1 MKDPVCWNELQMW
14 SQKTET
20 QAEPV
25 TQLHCNTL
33 GQALDL
39 SDMVRVL
46 ALQGAGRIRREDS
59 LESPAHLTI
68 TETHE
73 LN

>member
-1 MKDPVCWNELQMW
+1 MW

-25 TQLHCNTL
+25 TQLHCDTL

-39 SDMVRVL
+39 SDMVS
-46 ALQGAGRIRREDS
+46 LQGAGRIRREDS
-59 LESPAHLTI
+59 LESPAHLTV